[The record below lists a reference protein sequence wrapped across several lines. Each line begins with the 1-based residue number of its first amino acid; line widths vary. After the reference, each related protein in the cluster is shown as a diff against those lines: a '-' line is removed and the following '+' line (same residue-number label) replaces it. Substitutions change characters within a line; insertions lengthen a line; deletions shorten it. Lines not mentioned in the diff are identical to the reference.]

1 MPSEIGGNLLAKFS
15 DPDSDLLTTE
25 KYFRHGW
32 NFSIEQKKAFSTQH
46 SARETKSIYRRGRK
60 GRRGIA
66 KSVVNVFAVPIYV
79 FLPLKIFFWL
89 NAEC

>member
-1 MPSEIGGNLLAKFS
+1 LPSEIGGNLLAKFS

-32 NFSIEQKKAFSTQH
+32 NFSIEQKSIQQ
-46 SARETKSIYRRGRK
+46 SALSIQLEKQKSIYRRGRK

-66 KSVVNVFAVPIYV
+66 KSVVNVFAVPICV
-79 FLPLKIFFWL
+79 FLPLKIFFG
-89 NAEC
+89 